1 MIKIETYSNKGK
13 KLSAVTLPKE
23 YEVKENA
30 ALLAQAI
37 HVYRDRIH
45 NKPAYV
51 KTRGEVNRTSAK
63 VYRQKGTGN
72 ARHGARS
79 APIFVGGGKAHGPKG
94 IKRTLNLPVKMRK
107 LARNVAI
114 TMKAKDKKL
123 VGVKGLTELT
133 KTSQVS
139 DLINNL
145 KVNTK
150 RLTFVIPDQITDIRK
165 AIRNVEKVNVLNVSG
180 LNSYNVYFSGLM
192 IWDLSLMQ
200 TKKSTKK

>member
-13 KLSAVTLPKE
+13 KLSAVTLPRE

>member
-1 MIKIETYSNKGK
+1 
-13 KLSAVTLPKE
+13 
-23 YEVKENA
+23 
-30 ALLAQAI
+30 
-37 HVYRDRIH
+37 
-45 NKPAYV
+45 
-51 KTRGEVNRTSAK
+51 
-63 VYRQKGTGN
+63 
-72 ARHGARS
+72 
-79 APIFVGGGKAHGPKG
+79 
-94 IKRTLNLPVKMRK
+94 MRK